1 MVADLVAET
10 VAWRHAEPDDLSGD
24 APTGRVGHR
33 SPRRG
38 GQRHGSGGGGRPWT
52 YNLGLVVF
60 TVFSVLLAVTWLHG
74 TAGTLW
80 LIVTQVLQGV
90 GGRR

>member
-1 MVADLVAET
+1 
-10 VAWRHAEPDDLSGD
+10 
-24 APTGRVGHR
+24 
-33 SPRRG
+33 
-38 GQRHGSGGGGRPWT
+38 
-52 YNLGLVVF
+52 VF